1 MTNPITIEIDIA
13 GDTPIQEAIAAIS
26 EFDGLLRGII
36 AISIET
42 GHPLLTIE
50 FPDESRARG
59 YLFEV
64 GVDPD
69 EMDLYI
75 DQGGHM

>member
-26 EFDGLLRGII
+26 EYDGLLRGFI

-50 FPDESRARG
+50 FPDESRARS

-64 GVDPD
+64 GVDPE
-69 EMDLYI
+69 EMDLYFV
-75 DQGGHM
+75 D

>member
-13 GDTPIQEAIAAIS
+13 GDTPIQDAFATIT
-26 EFDGLLRGII
+26 EFDGVLKNFI

-42 GHPLLTIE
+42 GHPLVTIE
-50 FPDESRARG
+50 FPDESLARS

-64 GVDPD
+64 GVDPE
-69 EMDLYI
+69 EMDLYFV
-75 DQGGHM
+75 D